1 MLDLYILETCPYS
14 RKVIDYFEDNDIKY
28 NKKDITKAENLKK
41 LIQLGGER
49 QVPFLHD
56 TDNDISMY
64 ESDDI
69 IEYVKNKK

>member
-1 MLDLYILETCPYS
+1 MLDLYISETCPYS
-14 RKVIDYFEDNDIKY
+14 IKVMNYFNRHNIDY
-28 NKKDITKAENLKK
+28 NKKDITKGENLEK
-41 LIQLGGER
+41 LIELGGER

-56 TDNDISMY
+56 TDNDVSMY

>member
-28 NKKDITKAENLKK
+28 NKKDITKAENLEK

-49 QVPFLHD
+49 QVPFYTILIMIYRCMSQ
-56 TDNDISMY
+56 TILLNM
-64 ESDDI
+64 
-69 IEYVKNKK
+69 